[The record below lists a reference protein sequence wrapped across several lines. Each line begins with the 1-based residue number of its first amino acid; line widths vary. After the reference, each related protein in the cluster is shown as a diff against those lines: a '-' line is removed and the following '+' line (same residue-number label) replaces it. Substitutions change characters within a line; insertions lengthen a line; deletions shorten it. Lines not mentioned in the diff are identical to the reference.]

1 MNEGEILKFSFKK
14 LIENYPLEFIALIVS
29 MLFCSVTFFL
39 NWKIALGELTVI
51 VLLFVSGILKRH
63 DNFKNIKKAVS
74 EFNDSLSFE
83 EKGNVQSLPLPL
95 LIADSDNKILWYNT
109 LFQDEVVSKNSPFS
123 SEIMPFTDNREI
135 ADIRN
140 ANSFNATIYD
150 KKYTVFQSPVE
161 YGSKTAYALYFVD
174 DTRLKN
180 IETEYEMSK
189 PTVALVVID
198 SADELIGAYKESEY
212 AEITSSIERL
222 TENWFSGFSGVFRKL
237 ASGRFLAVIPEHQLR
252 EMMDLK
258 FNVLEQIRAYT
269 YNDLAVGIT
278 LSIGVGRAD
287 NLNDSEASARQALDM
302 ALGRGGDQVAIK
314 NADGSYSFFG
324 GVSGG
329 VEKRTKVRTRIVAS
343 AIAEVVKNSSNVIV
357 MGHKFSDLDA
367 MGAAIGMM
375 KCASYFGKSAKIA
388 VSEKTTLA
396 MPLITYMRQNGL
408 GDCFVNAED
417 AVHLVNDKTLLIVV
431 DTHKADFTENQLL
444 CEKAKTIVVIDHHR
458 KTVNYIAN
466 AVIFYHEPHASSTCE
481 MVTELLEYMGKK
493 PIINR
498 EEATALLSGITLDTK
513 NFVLRTGSR
522 TFEAAAYLRS
532 RGANTITVK
541 GFFGISMD
549 NQKLRSEVVSK
560 AEIHKNCAISFA
572 DINSSEIR
580 IISAQAAD
588 ELLSVENIDASFVF
602 FKTDDII
609 NISARSM
616 GIINVQIIMEALG
629 GGGHQTMAAA
639 QLIGTT
645 TDKALK
651 MLVDAIDKYYESI

>member
-1 MNEGEILKFSFKK
+1 
-14 LIENYPLEFIALIVS
+14 
-29 MLFCSVTFFL
+29 
-39 NWKIALGELTVI
+39 
-51 VLLFVSGILKRH
+51 
-63 DNFKNIKKAVS
+63 
-74 EFNDSLSFE
+74 
-83 EKGNVQSLPLPL
+83 
-95 LIADSDNKILWYNT
+95 
-109 LFQDEVVSKNSPFS
+109 
-123 SEIMPFTDNREI
+123 
-135 ADIRN
+135 
-140 ANSFNATIYD
+140 
-150 KKYTVFQSPVE
+150 

-180 IETEYEMSK
+180 IEIEYEMSK

-302 ALGRGGDQVAIK
+302 ALGR
-314 NADGSYSFFG
+314 FFG

-375 KCASYFGKSAKIA
+375 MCASYFGKSAKIA

-408 GDCFVNAED
+408 GDCF
-417 AVHLVNDKTLLIVV
+417 
-431 DTHKADFTENQLL
+431 
-444 CEKAKTIVVIDHHR
+444 
-458 KTVNYIAN
+458 
-466 AVIFYHEPHASSTCE
+466 
-481 MVTELLEYMGKK
+481 
-493 PIINR
+493 
-498 EEATALLSGITLDTK
+498 
-513 NFVLRTGSR
+513 
-522 TFEAAAYLRS
+522 
-532 RGANTITVK
+532 
-541 GFFGISMD
+541 
-549 NQKLRSEVVSK
+549 
-560 AEIHKNCAISFA
+560 
-572 DINSSEIR
+572 
-580 IISAQAAD
+580 
-588 ELLSVENIDASFVF
+588 
-602 FKTDDII
+602 
-609 NISARSM
+609 
-616 GIINVQIIMEALG
+616 
-629 GGGHQTMAAA
+629 
-639 QLIGTT
+639 
-645 TDKALK
+645 
-651 MLVDAIDKYYESI
+651 